1 VRSLSLHHRGG
12 LLGRVVGWTGTFTL
26 IAGLFVWGL
35 PAGPTASF
43 AATTRPCT
51 TSNLV
56 IWLNTVGSGAAGSS
70 YYNLNFTNLSAH
82 SCTLKGYP
90 GVSGVSLANDQV
102 GSSAAR
108 DNAVAPAVITLTS
121 ARTARGLESAS
132 TRNTAT
138 VILQI
143 TEVENYPISMCS
155 QISAAGL
162 RVYPPGQS
170 ASKVIAFPFAA
181 CAKGGPRYLH
191 VEAVQ
196 KDVVLNK

>member
-1 VRSLSLHHRGG
+1 MVSQPSPRRWIMRSHSFHHRGS
-12 LLGRVVGWTGTFTL
+12 LLGHVVGWLGTFTL

-35 PAGPTASF
+35 PTGPTAAF
-43 AATTRPCT
+43 AATTPPCA

-70 YYNLNFTNLSAH
+70 YYNLDFTNLSAH

-121 ARTARGLESAS
+121 ARTARGLESAR

-138 VILQI
+138 VILRI

-162 RVYPPGQS
+162 RVYPPGHR
-170 ASKVIAFPFAA
+170 ASKVIGFS
-181 CAKGGPRYLH
+181 
-191 VEAVQ
+191 
-196 KDVVLNK
+196 